1 MTDIY
6 AFCSGDPANC
16 SSSKFLENLTQ
27 NMFVLMA
34 KMTEITQIYKVF
46 PAETAEGL
54 YGQAYMLGNDIGTLL
69 RVLSGYKQ

>member
-6 AFCSGDPANC
+6 AFCSGDPSNC
-16 SSSKFLENLTQ
+16 NTSKFLENLTQ

-34 KMTEITQIYKVF
+34 KATEMTQIYKAF
-46 PAETAEGL
+46 PAETAEAL
-54 YGQAYMLGNDIGTLL
+54 YEQTYMLGNDVGTLL